1 MADLRSEA
9 TLPEQSQGVI
19 RKNKDSLSRAI
30 SKHLIFV
37 LRVLSVSLIACL
49 AGGLLSAR
57 ERNLRKCARSAKSER
72 IPCGRCQKN
81 GGGGGRKGWVGEWK
95 EGKKGN
101 WGERGGTFFISCFSL
116 PPLFAPVMQATTH
129 APYSAS
135 NFGAHLRAWQIKLPA
150 TQAKFPIISNCYCI
164 LLLSLL
170 AVLPN
175 KGSCTSSSPPAFC
188 FGRRTTNCGD
198 WDALG
203 TYWSI
208 SLLRQH

>member
-9 TLPEQSQGVI
+9 TPPEQPQGVI

-37 LRVLSVSLIACL
+37 LRILSVSLIACL
-49 AGGLLSAR
+49 AGGLLSER
-57 ERNLRKCARSAKSER
+57 EKNLRKRARSAKSER
-72 IPCGRCQKN
+72 IPCGRCQKK
-81 GGGGGRKGWVGEWK
+81 GGRGWVGEWE

-135 NFGAHLRAWQIKLPA
+135 NFGAHLRARQIKLSA
-150 TQAKFPIISNCYCI
+150 TQAKFQIISNCYCI

-170 AVLPN
+170 AVVPN

-188 FGRRTTNCGD
+188 FGRRTKNCGD
-198 WDALG
+198 LDALG

-208 SLLRQH
+208 SLLRQY